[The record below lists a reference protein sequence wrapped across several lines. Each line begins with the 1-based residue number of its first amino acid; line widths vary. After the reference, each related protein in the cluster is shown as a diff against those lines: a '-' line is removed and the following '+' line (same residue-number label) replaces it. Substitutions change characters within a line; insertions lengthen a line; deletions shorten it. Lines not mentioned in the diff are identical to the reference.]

1 MKKFNEL
8 KQKILT
14 ESNINKE
21 NEERLF
27 LLEELTSE
35 QTEDLL
41 DTVIE
46 QLMCVSIISE
56 AFSEDNV
63 DSIVSQ
69 IPLDKE
75 ELEDF
80 KITEN
85 GSEIVIN
92 WKNGK
97 AVVSVDDVETFVPG
111 KVMDPEALVGAV
123 RAILQDYIV
132 ENVLREEITSDD
144 VFDVLSKIPIDTK
157 ELLGKVF
164 DINGEEL
171 SIDWDSKSGL
181 TSVSLNGVSIEIKDK
196 IYDLDSLINVVAQT
210 IGSSETDTNST
221 PSSDQNVIKD
231 PVIKKKVAI
240 FKSLIKPR
248 MLDIF
253 VTDKTDR
260 TRVREA
266 ILNYII
272 NGKDESKIKDEITQR
287 SLIGFLLKVIDIMT
301 SNRDLTSLFVKHT
314 TISSISESL
323 ILESKKKSR
332 KKKKKSE
339 ETVDDKLDML
349 LKLGLVDTSIYN
361 RAKRALNNKKAASTV
376 PYMRNIL
383 FDLLDKLVSY
393 IKKDS
398 TIYNR
403 IRLNVMKE
411 MKGTLPSKKDLD
423 NIKNEGREAYQS
435 NKPKSVP
442 EMYKNNFFTN
452 QAWLAGYDSIEPKE
466 KSDINV
472 LKEESVYNEMDFWGW
487 ISPTGKVLIPSRE
500 DVEKDK
506 FTHADVISTAGI
518 SDIRSAIDIGWIRWS
533 IMNGTFKAEFK
544 MMLFTVTALNKGVN
558 SITSMLTNSSNY
570 NYFIGPNSK
579 NEVININNFELSII
593 EGREIKGNTLSE
605 ISEKLKDSISDKFIT
620 SQQKTEEKD
629 KSKSFKEFNES
640 LNLSAVSTIS
650 DLVNGLEIIS
660 SNFYESKEQA
670 TEDIQS
676 LLSSVGLTYDELEEG
691 DNKLQSD
698 DGSEATIAI
707 FAKESEDS
715 EEAEGELILNLKFS
729 ESGENV
735 TVSAEMMVSFDEDE
749 AISLSDIEFEI
760 DKNEEDEMEIIDPDD
775 ESENFDEENEDMDEY
790 DDMDELEEEIAKLD
804 EACNIYI
811 NTKDDE
817 VISEEL
823 VSGET
828 FNVVLL
834 KPSTR
839 RYVSLIVQAKNEKE
853 IIKYVEEEM
862 LEYVI
867 VSIDLINIEDLP
879 SNKNDKLN

>member
-69 IPLDKE
+69 IPLDKK
-75 ELEDF
+75 ELDNF

-97 AVVSVDDVETFVPG
+97 VAVSIDGVETFVPG

-132 ENVLREEITSDD
+132 ENVLREEIDSDD
-144 VFDVLSKIPIDTK
+144 VFDVLSKIPIGTK

-181 TSVSLNGVSIEIKDK
+181 TSVSLNGNSIEIKDK